1 MKKLFSKRS
10 GFTLV
15 EIIVA
20 FAIFAIMSGMVL
32 SMVRI
37 TVSERQSNMQFSK
50 ETEVETKYLSTHYV
64 GEEDKYDK
72 DMEVEGAKGVFALNF
87 VDTESGD
94 VVCDVSMDYGVRT
107 YDIEYDENDEVVSA
121 EIGRNLDG
129 VNYFVGNTE
138 YKGTEE
144 GSGNQPTVD
153 DIEGAFGNGQ
163 TARYD
168 TRISGSKGLEYI
180 EISKVVKDTTYNVSG
195 QSRYLIECY
204 CNNPVPKM
212 GTAIQPNETTF
223 LQYKLRFCS
232 TTDYDEKEVISGD
245 TTYIYKIYKEAKIL
259 DYGYVNNSSLTW
271 SNSSCV
277 GYTAYSP
284 TADKGTEY
292 NKYTVEQISDST
304 IRIGIP
310 FKTGYSDGF
319 SDLNATRFYVVF
331 EGDPQIT
338 TDSFGSN
345 ASKSGGKATYTNFP
359 IYDDEGN
366 KTSKL
371 NPNIYGAYI
380 YSKEEKE

>member
-1 MKKLFSKRS
+1 MKKLFSKKS
-10 GFTLV
+10 GFTLI

-20 FAIFAIMSGMVL
+20 FAIFAIMSGMIL
-32 SMVRI
+32 SMIRI
-37 TVSERQSNMQFSK
+37 TVSERRSNMEFAK
-50 ETEVETKYLSTHYV
+50 ETEVETQYLTKHYV

-72 DMEVEGAKGVFALNF
+72 DIESDETKGSFSLNF

-94 VVCDVSMDYGVRT
+94 VLCDVSMDYGMRT
-107 YDIEYDENDEVVSA
+107 YELTRDENGDVTGAELGKSA
-121 EIGRNLDG
+121 NG
-129 VNYFVGNTE
+129 VNYFVGNTD

-144 GSGNQPTVD
+144 GSGNKPTAD
-153 DIEGAFGNGQ
+153 DIAGAFGNSQ

-180 EISKVVKDTTYNVSG
+180 EISKVVKDTSYNVPG
-195 QSRYLIECY
+195 KSRYLIECY
-204 CNNPVPKM
+204 CNNPEPKM

-232 TTDYDEKEVISGD
+232 TVDYDEKEVISGD
-245 TTYIYKIYKEAKIL
+245 KTYIYKIYKEAKIL

-277 GYTAYSP
+277 GYTSYSP

-292 NKYTVEQISDST
+292 NKYTVERISDST
-304 IRIGIP
+304 MRIGIP
-310 FKTGYSDGF
+310 FKSGYGEGF

-345 ASKSGGKATYTNFP
+345 ASKSGGKAIYKNFP
-359 IYDDEGN
+359 IYDDDGN
-366 KTSKL
+366 ETSKL

-380 YSKEEKE
+380 YTKEEKQ